1 MNKEQKTKREEDIA
15 VVPSAEALEH
25 LHWDY
30 RFVARTIVTMHNEDF
45 IDESTGE
52 VVSTQIIGD
61 ILFERGHE
69 LSQDD
74 ISSLL
79 FHFQTGDL
87 KEVHLSNQQRYAQ
100 VAEKGMTLW
109 VVKASGVKNVKIML
123 KAKTASIA
131 YEVAKDYIELNYK
144 GTFVIQGIKTFADSI
159 VLEPEESE
167 TNISVD
173 RYWYRLIVQR
183 EYEDCGGSEFEYSF
197 VVYAENADVAK
208 MLIDRDVAKKRAE
221 NKDLEPIILKTKT
234 ASVISCDVV
243 IPDEFCQAYA
253 QIEEEN

>member
-1 MNKEQKTKREEDIA
+1 
-15 VVPSAEALEH
+15 
-25 LHWDY
+25 
-30 RFVARTIVTMHNEDF
+30 
-45 IDESTGE
+45 
-52 VVSTQIIGD
+52 
-61 ILFERGHE
+61 
-69 LSQDD
+69 
-74 ISSLL
+74 
-79 FHFQTGDL
+79 
-87 KEVHLSNQQRYAQ
+87 
-100 VAEKGMTLW
+100 MTLW
-109 VVKASGVKNVKIML
+109 VVKASGAKNVKIML

-173 RYWYRLIVQR
+173 RYWYRLIVQQ

-208 MLIDRDVAKKRAE
+208 MLIDRYLAKRKIE
-221 NKDLEPIILKTKT
+221 DKDLEPIILKTKT

-243 IPDEFCQAYA
+243 VPFDFCQAYNDEHK
-253 QIEEEN
+253 EEE

>member
-1 MNKEQKTKREEDIA
+1 MQTKKEENIA
-15 VVPSAEALEH
+15 VVTSATALEH
-25 LHWDY
+25 LDFSY
-30 RFVARTIVTMHNEDF
+30 RFVARTIATMHNEDF

-52 VVSTQIIGD
+52 VVSAQIIGD

-69 LSQDD
+69 LSSDD

-87 KEVHLSNQQRYAQ
+87 KEVHLSNQQRCAQ
-100 VAEKGMTLW
+100 VAGKGMTLW
-109 VVKASGVKNVKIML
+109 VVKASGAKNVKIML

-144 GTFVIQGIKTFADSI
+144 GPFFIQGIKTFADSI
-159 VLEPEESE
+159 VLEPDENE

-173 RYWYRLIVQR
+173 RYWYRLTVEEWI
-183 EYEDCGGSEFEYSF
+183 ENNDSCKHEHSF
-197 VVYAENADVAK
+197 VAYAENADAAK
-208 MLIDRDVAKKRAE
+208 MLIDRYVAKRKAE
-221 NKDLEPIILKTKT
+221 DKFLEPIILKTKT

-243 IPDEFCQAYA
+243 VPDEFCQAYNST
-253 QIEEEN
+253 EEV

>member
-1 MNKEQKTKREEDIA
+1 MQTKREEDIA
-15 VVPSAEALEH
+15 IVKSAKALEH
-25 LHWDY
+25 LDFSY
-30 RFVARTIVTMHNEDF
+30 RFVARTIATMHNEDF

-69 LSQDD
+69 LSSDD

-87 KEVHLSNQQRYAQ
+87 KEIHLSNQQRYAQ
-100 VAEKGMTLW
+100 VAGKGMTLW
-109 VVKASGVKNVKIML
+109 VVKASGAKNVKIML

-173 RYWYRLIVQR
+173 RYWYRLMVQH
-183 EYEDCGGSEFEYSF
+183 ELEGGESSELEYSF

-208 MLIDRDVAKKRAE
+208 MLIDRYVAKRNIE
-221 NKDLEPIILKTKT
+221 EGFFETTILKTKT

-243 IPDEFCQAYA
+243 VPDDFCQAYNK
-253 QIEEEN
+253 EEV

>member
-1 MNKEQKTKREEDIA
+1 MQTKKEEDIA
-15 VVPSAEALEH
+15 VVTSATALEH
-25 LHWDY
+25 LDFSY
-30 RFVARTIVTMHNEDF
+30 RFVARTIATMHNEDF

-69 LSQDD
+69 LSSDD

-100 VAEKGMTLW
+100 VAGKGMTLW
-109 VVKASGVKNVKIML
+109 VVKASGAKNVKIML

-173 RYWYRLIVQR
+173 RYWYRLIVQQ

-208 MLIDRDVAKKRAE
+208 MLIDRYLAKRKTE
-221 NKDLEPIILKTKT
+221 DKDLEPIILKTKT

-243 IPDEFCQAYA
+243 VPDEFCQAYNST
-253 QIEEEN
+253 EEV

>member
-1 MNKEQKTKREEDIA
+1 MKENNEKIA

-30 RFVARTIVTMHNEDF
+30 RFVARTIATMHEEDF
-45 IDESTGE
+45 VDESTGE
-52 VVSTQIIGD
+52 VVSVQIKD
-61 ILFERGHE
+61 NILFERGHE

-74 ISSLL
+74 ISLLL

-100 VAEKGMTLW
+100 VAGKGMTLW

-173 RYWYRLIVQR
+173 RYWYRLIVQQ

-208 MLIDRDVAKKRAE
+208 MLIDRYLAKRKTE
-221 NKDLEPIILKTKT
+221 DKDLEPIILKTKT

-243 IPDEFCQAYA
+243 VPFDFCQAYNDEHK
-253 QIEEEN
+253 EEE

>member
-1 MNKEQKTKREEDIA
+1 
-15 VVPSAEALEH
+15 
-25 LHWDY
+25 
-30 RFVARTIVTMHNEDF
+30 
-45 IDESTGE
+45 
-52 VVSTQIIGD
+52 
-61 ILFERGHE
+61 
-69 LSQDD
+69 
-74 ISSLL
+74 
-79 FHFQTGDL
+79 
-87 KEVHLSNQQRYAQ
+87 
-100 VAEKGMTLW
+100 
-109 VVKASGVKNVKIML
+109 ML

-173 RYWYRLIVQR
+173 RYWYRLIVQQ

-208 MLIDRDVAKKRAE
+208 MLIDRYLAKRKTE
-221 NKDLEPIILKTKT
+221 DKDLEPIILKTKT

-243 IPDEFCQAYA
+243 VPDEFCQAYNST
-253 QIEEEN
+253 EEV